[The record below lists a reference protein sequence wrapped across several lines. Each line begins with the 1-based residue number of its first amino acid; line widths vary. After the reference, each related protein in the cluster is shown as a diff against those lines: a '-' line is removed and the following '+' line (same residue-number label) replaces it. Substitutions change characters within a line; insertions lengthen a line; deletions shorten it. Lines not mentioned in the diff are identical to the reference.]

1 MQFNKTIKPPALAA
15 EKMQTSQTRFMSV
28 TRSRRLLQNVPV
40 AIVVSDT
47 ANAINPANKFVQII

>member
-1 MQFNKTIKPPALAA
+1 MFL
-15 EKMQTSQTRFMSV
+15 ER
-28 TRSRRLLQNVPV
+28 LQNVPV